1 MKIQYLL
8 SIAFILLSFAAG
20 IYLYPQLPDP
30 MPSHWN
36 ASGEVDGY
44 MAKDTALFLMPCIS
58 IFIFGL
64 FLLIP
69 KIDPLKKNIEKFRSY
84 YDWFIAFMIAF
95 LAYMYFATIAW
106 ALGYRFSMNV
116 AILPPMALLFYFI
129 GMLCENSKRNW
140 FIGIRTPWTMSSDK
154 VWEKTNRLGG
164 KIFRAMAVI
173 LLLLIFIPSNS
184 IIILIALVAV
194 AAVYPI
200 VYSYFEYQKEIKKK

>member
-1 MKIQYLL
+1 MKIQYVL
-8 SIAFILLSFAAG
+8 SIVFILLSFAAG

-44 MAKDTALFLMPCIS
+44 MGKDAALFLMPGIS

-69 KIDPLKKNIEKFRSY
+69 KIDPLKKNIEKFRGY
-84 YDWFIAFMIAF
+84 YDWFIVFMIAF

-106 ALGYRFSMNV
+106 ALGYRFSMNA

-140 FIGIRTPWTMSSDK
+140 FIGIRTPWTLSSDR
-154 VWEKTNRLGG
+154 VWEKTNKLGG
-164 KIFRAMAVI
+164 KIFKALAVV
-173 LLLLIFIPSNS
+173 LLLLVLVPANA
-184 IIILIALVAV
+184 ILILLVMVIAAAL
-194 AAVYPI
+194 YPV
-200 VYSYFEYQKEIKKK
+200 VYSYFEYQKEIRKK